1 MAMSTIVRAA
11 SSSEFLALVPHLLGC
26 TPRQSLAVVTFA
38 GGRSLGALRVD
49 LPDPDISEVDSIA
62 STVIGMACKVP
73 RTDAIATV
81 VYTDV
86 RLTDAT
92 EAPHRALVEALM
104 ARADICGLR
113 VTDALVVGPDGWDGY
128 LSPASDGPRPLDEIA
143 ADPGMP
149 GLPEVD
155 GDQFAAAVLPSVPP
169 PEASA
174 VYRVL
179 TDIEHLIAR
188 TRDGRRLPARRR
200 AAAARVVD
208 DLVDP
213 PAVFERFVAPGIPL
227 DVEAI
232 AALSFCLQR
241 PALRDV
247 ALMQWV
253 GDITTGDAAYG
264 AQHAYEEGHPFPA
277 DLARPMW
284 GEGAHP
290 DPSRL
295 LRALDRCRYVAAA
308 TPRAGRAGPLAACAW
323 LAWAT
328 GRSTHAAAYVAQAL
342 DIDPGHGLADI
353 VRTLTDRGRLPEWV
367 FERGSV
373 TSPGG
378 TGSSR
383 GSRDR

>member
-1 MAMSTIVRAA
+1 MAMSTIVRAGSPA
-11 SSSEFLALVPHLLGC
+11 EFLALVPHLLGC
-26 TPRQSLAVVTFA
+26 TPRQSLAVITFA

-49 LPDPDISEVDSIA
+49 LPDPAVSEVDSIA

-73 RTDAIATV
+73 RTDAVAAV
-81 VYTDV
+81 VYTDL
-86 RLTDAT
+86 RLTDVEDT
-92 EAPHRALVEALM
+92 PHRALVEALV

-113 VTDALVVGPDGWDGY
+113 VTDALIVGPDGWDGY
-128 LSPASDGPRPLDEIA
+128 FSPAADGPRSLDEIA
-143 ADPGMP
+143 ADPGVP

-155 GDQFAAAVLPSVPP
+155 GDQFAAAMLPSAPP
-169 PEASA
+169 SEASA
-174 VYRVL
+174 VYRLL
-179 TDIEHLIAR
+179 TDIEHLLAR
-188 TRDGRRLPARRR
+188 SKEGRRLPARRR
-200 AAAARVVD
+200 AAAGRVLD
-208 DLVDP
+208 DVTDP

-227 DVEAI
+227 DADAI
-232 AALSFCLQR
+232 AAVSFCLQR

-253 GDITTGDAAYG
+253 GDITTGDATYG
-264 AQHAYEEGHPFPA
+264 AQHAYGEGHPFPA

-290 DPSRL
+290 DPARL

-308 TPRAGRAGPLAACAW
+308 TPREGRAGPLAACAW

-328 GRSTHAAAYVAQAL
+328 GRSTHASAYVAQAL
-342 DIDPGHGLADI
+342 EIDARHGLADI

-367 FERGSV
+367 FERESV

-378 TGSSR
+378 TGSSL